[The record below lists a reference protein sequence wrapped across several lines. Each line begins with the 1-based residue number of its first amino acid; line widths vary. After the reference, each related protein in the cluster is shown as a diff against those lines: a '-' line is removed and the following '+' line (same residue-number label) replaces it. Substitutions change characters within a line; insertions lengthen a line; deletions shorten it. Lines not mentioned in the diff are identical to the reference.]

1 MHFDYFDLKQKY
13 CSCANVFLE
22 QSGARARCKMRATVA
37 VKSLAVENEV
47 MLDAIVLLQGEKHR
61 IQHNL
66 RLTLREPI

>member
-1 MHFDYFDLKQKY
+1 
-13 CSCANVFLE
+13 
-22 QSGARARCKMRATVA
+22 MRATVA